1 MTTVTAE
8 RQSTDTSARQV
19 VRPLVDIVE
28 SADEI
33 LLVVEMPG
41 VDEKSAD
48 ISLDKNILTIRGTAS
63 FSPPEGFEEVY
74 TEWVPVDFERAFTV
88 SDEIS
93 RDGIEATMKN
103 GLLTLR
109 LPKQAEAGT
118 QKIRIKA
125 E

>member
-41 VDEKSAD
+41 VDEKSA
-48 ISLDKNILTIRGTAS
+48 
-63 FSPPEGFEEVY
+63 
-74 TEWVPVDFERAFTV
+74 
-88 SDEIS
+88 
-93 RDGIEATMKN
+93 
-103 GLLTLR
+103 
-109 LPKQAEAGT
+109 EAGT